1 MTNQDIRSKAARAGI
16 RLWEIAAR
24 LGMTDSNFSRKLR
37 NELPDEEKQ
46 RIFSIIHDIR
56 EGRENE

>member
-1 MTNQDIRSKAARAGI
+1 MTNQDIRNKAARAGI

-24 LGMTDSNFSRKLR
+24 LGMTDGNFSRKLR
-37 NELPDEEKQ
+37 SELPHEEKQ
-46 RIFSIIHDIR
+46 RILSIIHDIQ